1 MVLEMG
7 KHRNALGSGSHYVQ
21 AVLDYFCHENQ
32 KNTNLETRVPWR
44 QIDQWVC
51 AMKLLGRDDL
61 EVVTAPLISLPALS
75 VTLYVFVDAGRSPM
89 LSVHGLHSIYLAFF
103 VQAMLQLMGSY
114 LYLVGSAASVKGAA
128 LSIPS

>member
-7 KHRNALGSGSHYVQ
+7 KHLSALGSGSHYVQ
-21 AVLDYFCHENQ
+21 AVLDYFCHE
-32 KNTNLETRVPWR
+32 NLETRVPWR